1 MRSSALI
8 VTFNRLEKLK
18 QCWAAT
24 SALPFKDIIIVD
36 NASTDETQSWL
47 STIEDTRLHVIRAA
61 QNEGGAGGFRL
72 GAEYIAGKIDTDW
85 VFMFD
90 DDAYP
95 DHTLLTRFS
104 ELSQQSNYTAYC
116 CRVLDKQG
124 ALCKMNVPF
133 STMPTSLLQTLGY
146 IARPERYT
154 PAEDKPAD
162 VVTLSFVGAII
173 RRDVL
178 AASIE
183 YIWPELFIYYDD
195 LYFSYRLSQQGY
207 RFRYSPE
214 LVFLH
219 DVPASQGG
227 INPPWKVYYLVRNL
241 LLSRT
246 LFKKHERPY
255 SLGAI
260 VLRIAKYLLSFT
272 SQGKK
277 GEYIKYVVRGI
288 VDGIS
293 RKNGKQH

>member
-1 MRSSALI
+1 MKSSALI

-18 QCWAAT
+18 QCWATT
-24 SALPFKDIIIVD
+24 SALPFEEIIIVD
-36 NASTDETQSWL
+36 NASTDETQPWL
-47 STIEDTRLHVIRAA
+47 NSIEDSRLHVIRAT
-61 QNEGGAGGFRL
+61 QNDGGAGGFRL
-72 GAEYIAGKIDTDW
+72 GAEYIASKIDTDW

-95 DHTLLTRFS
+95 DSELLTRFVDLAQRS
-104 ELSQQSNYTAYC
+104 DYAAYC
-116 CRVLDKQG
+116 SRVLDKQG

-133 STMPTSLLQTLGY
+133 SKMPTSLLQTLDY
-146 IARPERYT
+146 ITEPGRYT
-154 PAEDKPAD
+154 PAEHKPAD

-173 RRDVL
+173 RKDVL
-178 AASIE
+178 AANIE

-214 LVFLH
+214 LMFLH

-227 INPPWKVYYLVRNL
+227 ITPPWKVYYLVRNL
-241 LLSRT
+241 LLSRM
-246 LFKKHERPY
+246 LFEKHERPY

-272 SQGKK
+272 SQGRK